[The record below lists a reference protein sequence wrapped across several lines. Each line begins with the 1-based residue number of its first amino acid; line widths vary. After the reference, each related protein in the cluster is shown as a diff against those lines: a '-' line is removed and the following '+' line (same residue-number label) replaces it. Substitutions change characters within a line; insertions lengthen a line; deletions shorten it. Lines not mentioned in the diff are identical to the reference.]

1 MDIESDEDQNEIRL
15 LKSERNRLEAE
26 LHKQTLQL
34 SKHKQQ
40 QIIPRHEITPKY
52 IVPDT
57 NCFLSHLEL
66 IQNIYVTTFLQLI
79 VPLIGKRIV
88 VLKIDFIIVV
98 VVVVLSVT
106 RIATFT

>member
-1 MDIESDEDQNEIRL
+1 MLLFMFFRLDVESDEEQNEFRL

-40 QIIPRHEITPKY
+40 QVIPRHEITPKY

-66 IQNIYVTTFLQLI
+66 IQNIYTTSSLQLS
-79 VPLIGKRIV
+79 VPLIGRI
-88 VLKIDFIIVV
+88 
-98 VVVVLSVT
+98 
-106 RIATFT
+106 